1 MIRNRLL
8 ELNTLN
14 LQGSDL
20 LHQMPHP
27 VLLLDSAGLVVY
39 ANPSAEQLL
48 GISKQAKE
56 LHFENLF
63 QGDVAFSSR
72 VKFLNATQEALVF
85 LAKTVHPSDKPPLKL
100 KLSAHY
106 AQQEQVFLLQVL
118 LSTEPDFDESFFKSV
133 IENIPADIAVFDQHQ
148 NYLYVNP
155 NAVRDPEI
163 RSWLIGKNDLQYARM
178 RNLPEQMAELRRARF
193 GQLIESGV
201 DQYSFEET
209 TDVKGVRSSKL
220 RLMKAVRN
228 PDGTFRYAIGYGVS
242 IDQLKAYESKIKNQE
257 IAMEASTVGI
267 AVLNE
272 QGAYTYLNEAHVK
285 MYGFSDQ
292 SELIG
297 KTWKVFYSPEEAE
310 RIEQQIFPTLIKDG
324 KWMGETS
331 GVVRGTGTPIH
342 TDLSLTR
349 LPDGGMVCVCRDVTS
364 RKKKDLANQRMA
376 IVASKTTNLVIIGSA
391 SGRIEW
397 VNDAFLRQ
405 TGFSMEEIMGL
416 HPVELLTGSE
426 SDPNVVEAFREHLQ
440 KGLPFSG
447 ELLTYD
453 RSDRRSWQHLNLT
466 PVFDEKGL
474 LRNWVY
480 VITNISLIKEA
491 EEHVKLAL
499 EKEQRLGEM
508 KSRFVSMASH
518 EFRTPLAGIVTS
530 IELVRILLEKGK
542 MQLDDR
548 VLFHLQKAMGEVS
561 RLTHL
566 MDNILLIGRAGS
578 GRIRFNPENLSFRE
592 FLDNFMADFTLIW
605 SHRNLEVRFE
615 PTHDIVFDFD
625 SQLMRHILSNLIGNA
640 FKYSPEHSPVTLECS
655 VREDRFCL
663 RIIDQGIGIPEDEQV
678 DLFKSFFR
686 ASNSEHVDGTGMGL
700 VIVKQF
706 VDLHQGSIRIDSRLQ
721 SGCIVDV
728 CLPLNQS
735 YDKSP
740 ADH

>member
-8 ELNTLN
+8 ELNALN

-27 VLLLDSAGLVVY
+27 VLLLDVSGQFVY
-39 ANPSAEQLL
+39 ANPAAEQFFNLA
-48 GISKQAKE
+48 KQAKE
-56 LHFENLF
+56 LRFEDVF

-85 LAKTVHPSDKPPLKL
+85 LAKTVYQAETPPIKL

-106 AQQEQVFLLQVL
+106 AQQDQLFLLQVIL
-118 LSTEPDFDESFFKSV
+118 NAQPDMDESFFRNV
-133 IENIPADIAVFDQHQ
+133 IENIPADIAVFDQNQ
-148 NYLYVNP
+148 NYIYVNP

-178 RNLPEQMAELRRARF
+178 RKLPEQMAELRRARF
-193 GQLIESGV
+193 GQLLESGV

-209 TDVKGVRSSKL
+209 TDVKGVRSNKL

-228 PDGTFRYAIGYGVS
+228 TDGSFRYAIGYGVS

-285 MYGFSDQ
+285 MYGFNDQ

-310 RIEQQIFPTLIKDG
+310 RIEQQIFPSLIKDG

-331 GVVRGTGTPIH
+331 GIVRGVSTPIH

-405 TGFSMEEIMGL
+405 TGFSM
-416 HPVELLTGSE
+416 
-426 SDPNVVEAFREHLQ
+426 
-440 KGLPFSG
+440 
-447 ELLTYD
+447 
-453 RSDRRSWQHLNLT
+453 
-466 PVFDEKGL
+466 
-474 LRNWVY
+474 
-480 VITNISLIKEA
+480 
-491 EEHVKLAL
+491 
-499 EKEQRLGEM
+499 
-508 KSRFVSMASH
+508 
-518 EFRTPLAGIVTS
+518 
-530 IELVRILLEKGK
+530 
-542 MQLDDR
+542 
-548 VLFHLQKAMGEVS
+548 
-561 RLTHL
+561 
-566 MDNILLIGRAGS
+566 
-578 GRIRFNPENLSFRE
+578 
-592 FLDNFMADFTLIW
+592 
-605 SHRNLEVRFE
+605 
-615 PTHDIVFDFD
+615 
-625 SQLMRHILSNLIGNA
+625 
-640 FKYSPEHSPVTLECS
+640 
-655 VREDRFCL
+655 
-663 RIIDQGIGIPEDEQV
+663 
-678 DLFKSFFR
+678 
-686 ASNSEHVDGTGMGL
+686 
-700 VIVKQF
+700 
-706 VDLHQGSIRIDSRLQ
+706 
-721 SGCIVDV
+721 
-728 CLPLNQS
+728 
-735 YDKSP
+735 
-740 ADH
+740 